1 MSKLILDS
9 ATATMLQG
17 LTGRVE
23 LCDDSG
29 RTLGYFTP
37 REDRSLYEGVVIPI
51 SEEELRRREQDME
64 NSFTT
69 AEVLAYLKNL
79 GTP

>member
-9 ATATMLQG
+9 ATATLLQS

-37 REDRSLYEGVVIPI
+37 REDRSLYEGVVVPFT
-51 SEEELRRREQDME
+51 EEELRQAEQATKWY
-64 NSFTT
+64 TT
-69 AEVLAYLKNL
+69 EEVLAYLKNL
-79 GTP
+79 ETS